1 MHMSQT
7 IRVSTLLEQLKNVE
21 DESERFYDLLKQEDF
36 NRSGVHYLYEQ
47 VLTPL
52 LEYRSVSTGDLNM
65 EQFDREDIMDIFD
78 YYNDNLTSNSEEFS
92 KLRRIYSRCKE
103 TKPHQASVTFL

>member
-1 MHMSQT
+1 MSQT
-7 IRVSTLLEQLKNVE
+7 IRLSTLLERLKNAE
-21 DESERFYDLLKQEDF
+21 DESEHFCDPLKQGDL

-52 LEYRSVSTGDLNM
+52 LEYRPVNTGDLDM

-78 YYNDNLTSNSEEFS
+78 YYHSNMTSHSREFS
-92 KLRRIYSRCKE
+92 KLRRFYSQCTE
-103 TKPHQASVTFL
+103 TKPQQASVAFL